1 MSEKTS
7 LLNIIRFA
15 GAYIAYII
23 GSGFATGQ
31 EIIQLYTSYGYLSV
45 GAILISMF
53 FFAWVGSTVMKVGYD
68 HKNEPEGGAYQRYC
82 GKYLG
87 TFYEYFVP
95 FFLFCVV
102 VIMISGAGATLNEY
116 YGMNHYVGSLLM
128 AVLIYV
134 AYIFGLKGLVNIIGC
149 IGPVIILFTMI
160 VGLVTLVES
169 GSGLAEAGKV
179 MEEMSIAQAAPNWLL
194 GGLLY
199 AAYNIFGSIIFLTAL
214 GRTAKSRKEASMGG
228 AVGGITLML
237 ATLVMNLA
245 FLSDIGEVGTLAIP
259 TLHLADNISPIIG
272 VIFSV
277 VLLSGIFSTAAP
289 MTWTVCDK
297 IVKEGSLKSKIVA
310 GVIVVAA
317 FFCGQLPF
325 DQLVGTVY
333 PYTGY
338 LGILLFICVI
348 VYVVKGKAGRN
359 EK

>member
-1 MSEKTS
+1 
-7 LLNIIRFA
+7 
-15 GAYIAYII
+15 
-23 GSGFATGQ
+23 
-31 EIIQLYTSYGYLSV
+31 
-45 GAILISMF
+45 
-53 FFAWVGSTVMKVGYD
+53 
-68 HKNEPEGGAYQRYC
+68 
-82 GKYLG
+82 
-87 TFYEYFVP
+87 
-95 FFLFCVV
+95 
-102 VIMISGAGATLNEY
+102 
-116 YGMNHYVGSLLM
+116 
-128 AVLIYV
+128 
-134 AYIFGLKGLVNIIGC
+134 
-149 IGPVIILFTMI
+149 
-160 VGLVTLVES
+160 
-169 GSGLAEAGKV
+169 
-179 MEEMSIAQAAPNWLL
+179 
-194 GGLLY
+194 
-199 AAYNIFGSIIFLTAL
+199 
-214 GRTAKSRKEASMGG
+214 MGG

-245 FLSDIGEVGTLAIP
+245 FLSDSGEVGTLAIP